1 MSYIYKSITG
11 RTVNIKDYTIS
22 DNGLEFDSPVQ
33 ALDDYLGILLSRFD
47 NGVEKL
53 VDPENVI
60 SYIGQFAN
68 LSALQAAHPT
78 AQQLSV
84 AILNTDPV
92 TVYEY
97 ITDAWV
103 QRSSGLYTPGGPLTK
118 DSVGLGQVDNT
129 ADVDKPVST
138 LQAAAIAAKYTKPVG
153 GIPADDLSRDIADVL
168 PSIGTE
174 GTEIGPYIYIP
185 SNSYRFEKLLSTN
198 NATLDG
204 AADDSAAFQAA
215 LDALPSGRWNDI
227 RIPEGV
233 ASVKFNSGI
242 SLDVSKTM
250 LHFMGATMDFTGM
263 TAGQALTLTGTGV
276 VTTYG
281 QVMGGLDRAF
291 ISGPGRTSAVDGV
304 LFTGSNIATPNV
316 GSARSMVSNCW
327 IRNWRKAVTWK
338 HRGYL
343 STLFNCEVGSSL
355 VGLYSAAN
363 SYDAYENVGVVR
375 GVIGNNDV
383 NVYLEDGL
391 MTLTSVSLDY
401 ANYVQVAAR
410 VGYLQL
416 DSCHVEYTLKANT
429 YGTAGGIYS
438 GNAPLTAFD
447 LQPGGTSALRSDIG
461 LATTSA
467 SALQNWVAIKMNG
480 GLWAPTAPRSGTNA
494 NTLLV
499 HVNQAG
505 NALFTT
511 CGRPKY
517 QFAGYGTGSGYVCH
531 NLATYNTLSSTYTSP
546 TDWDPGFWD
555 GSSEIPNQIVDDVSG
570 FTTNG
575 TKGLSI
581 SPAHNLLGSYG
592 ISGTS
597 AVYSF
602 ENDGEYSEN
611 CTIVEDSAGTTTA
624 ILPTNRLNGQ
634 AGTVSSNSSFSHSG
648 TKSLKITKTGLAGQ
662 PFKVAIDVP
671 IPNGTMHR
679 QVFRGVLGEPTTTG
693 ATTGSVV
700 VNLAWIRDNMARISD
715 SGTIYN
721 MTSNSYFVS
730 GSPATSGSA
739 AAPHSASVFKASSGS
754 LYTDLTTHTLNT
766 WYAFQLTSSPDLYR
780 PGWATTLRVELDLKN
795 MGPGE
800 ICFDSLD
807 LQNL

>member
-1 MSYIYKSITG
+1 MSYIYRSITG

-22 DNGLEFDSPVQ
+22 DNGLEFDQPVQ
-33 ALDDYLGILLSRFD
+33 ALDDYLGILLSRLD
-47 NGVEKL
+47 DGVEKL
-53 VDPENVI
+53 ADPENTI
-60 SYIGQFAN
+60 SYIGAFAN
-68 LSALQAAHPT
+68 LSALQTAHPT
-78 AQQLSV
+78 APQLSV
-84 AILNTDPV
+84 AVLNTDPV
-92 TVYEY
+92 TVYEF
-97 ITDAWV
+97 ITDEWV
-103 QRSSGLYTPGGPLTK
+103 QRSAGLYTPGGPLTK

-129 ADVDKPVST
+129 ADMDKPVST
-138 LQAAAIAAKYTKPVG
+138 AQAAAIAAKYSLPVD
-153 GIPADDLSRDIADVL
+153 GIPAADLAREITDVL
-168 PSIGTE
+168 PSVGTDATTIGLD
-174 GTEIGPYIYIP
+174 IYIP
-185 SNSYRFEKLLSTN
+185 SSAFRFEKLLSVN
-198 NATLDG
+198 NATLNG
-204 AADDSAAFQAA
+204 VTDDSLAFQAA

-233 ASVKFNSGI
+233 SSVKFNSGI

-291 ISGPGRTSAVDGV
+291 ISGPGRTSAVDGI
-304 LFTGSNIATPNV
+304 LFTGSDIATPNT

-327 IRNWRKAVTWK
+327 VRNWRKAVTWK

-375 GVIGNNDV
+375 GVIGNNDI

-416 DSCHVEYTLKANT
+416 DSCHIEYTLKANT
-429 YGTAGGIYS
+429 YGTAGAIYS

-447 LQPGGTSALRSDIG
+447 LQPGVTSALRSDIG

-467 SALQNWVAIKMNG
+467 SSGQNWVAVKMNG

-494 NTLLV
+494 NTLMV
-499 HVNQAG
+499 HVNQGG
-505 NALFTT
+505 NALFST

-517 QFAGYGTGSGYVCH
+517 QFAGYGTGSGYICH

-546 TDWDPGFWD
+546 TDWEPGFWD
-555 GSSEIPNQIVDDVSG
+555 GSADIPNQIVDDVSG
-570 FTTNG
+570 YTSNG

-581 SPAHNLLGSYG
+581 SPAHNLIGSYG
-592 ISGTS
+592 ISGTDG
-597 AVYSF
+597 VFSF

-611 CTIVEDSAGTTTA
+611 CTIIEDSANSTTA
-624 ILPTNRLNGQ
+624 ILPVNRINGQ
-634 AGTVSSNSSFSHSG
+634 AGSVSSSSTFTHSG
-648 TKSLKITKTGLAGQ
+648 SKSLKITKVGAAGH
-662 PFKVAIDVP
+662 PFKVAIDIP
-671 IPNGTMHR
+671 ITNGTMHR
-679 QVFRGVLGEPTTTG
+679 QVLRGVLGEPSTTG
-693 ATTGSVV
+693 ATTGSVNI
-700 VNLAWIRDNMARISD
+700 NLAWIRDNMARVSD
-715 SGTIYN
+715 AGTIYS
-721 MTSNSYFVS
+721 MSSNSILVS
-730 GSPATSGSA
+730 GSPATSGSS
-739 AAPHSASVFKASSGS
+739 AAPHSAIVFKATSGS
-754 LYTDLTTHTLNT
+754 VYTDLSGHTLNT
-766 WYAFQLTSSPDLYR
+766 WYAFQLNANPDLYK
-780 PGWATTLRVELDLKN
+780 PGWATTLRIELDLKN

-807 LQNL
+807 LQNM